1 MRIIRVDM
9 TEKKT
14 RMEDI
19 PEGFTGLGGRG
30 LCSILINSEVPADCD
45 PLGTGNKLIVAP
57 GILAGTSL
65 VNTCRISVGAKSPLT
80 RTIKESNAGGTIG
93 SLLGQMELTLV
104 LEGSDQ
110 AGGLFLLKIDGQGRP
125 SLIPANGYQG
135 LRTYALAEKISREFG
150 PGVSFLGI
158 GPAGELQLLSASIQS
173 SDTEGRPCRAAGR
186 GGLGAVMGSKGIKAI
201 LVERPGRDLPA
212 WKETE
217 AFKTA
222 AKTFARGLREHP
234 FTGRMLPS
242 LGTAGLVGPV
252 NSLGAFPSYNATRG
266 QMDNWERIS
275 GEKLAETIKERGGVT
290 THGGC
295 SRCVINC
302 SNVYHDEQGAYLT
315 GSLEYETIWSMGGMT
330 GIDDLDCLARL
341 DFLCD
346 DIGLDTMNTGV
357 ALAVAMDA
365 GHIPFGDQQAVL
377 DLLEETA
384 GGNGLGRVIG
394 NGPAAVGDFLG
405 HDRVPVVKN
414 QSIAAYDPR
423 AMQGNGVTYATSTMG
438 ADHTAGNLLGNYLSK
453 KMDPLAAKGQMEAS
467 RQAQITMAF
476 LDSTGL
482 CLLAGAMLSQ
492 PETLDAFLSMLSIRL
507 GREFGQK
514 DMQELGIRVLQAE
527 RNFNQKAGFS
537 SKDDRLPV
545 FFKEEALP
553 PHDTVFMVPDQDLER
568 VFDFTNQDPKH

>member
-1 MRIIRVDM
+1 MGIIRVDM
-9 TEKKT
+9 TEKTT

-19 PEGFTGLGGRG
+19 PAAFSGLGGRG
-30 LCSILINSEVPADCD
+30 LSSMLINSEVPADCD
-45 PLGTGNKLIVAP
+45 PLGTQNKLIVAP
-57 GILAGTSL
+57 GILAGSSL

-80 RTIKESNAGGTIG
+80 KTIKESNAGGTIG

-104 LEGSDQ
+104 LEGADQ
-110 AGGLFLLKIDGQGRP
+110 TGGLFLLKIDGQGRP
-125 SLIPANGYQG
+125 SLIPANQYQG
-135 LRTYALAEKISREFG
+135 LRTYALADKISREFG
-150 PGVSFLGI
+150 SGVSFLGI
-158 GPAGELQLLSASIQS
+158 GPAGEMQLRSASIQS

-186 GGLGAVMGSKGIKAI
+186 GGLGAVMGSKGIKA
-201 LVERPGRDLPA
+201 LVVEPPTKGLSS
-212 WKETE
+212 WKEPKD
-217 AFKTA
+217 FKAA
-222 AKTFARGLREHP
+222 AKTFARGLRENP
-234 FTGRMLPS
+234 FTGKMLPS

-266 QMDNWERIS
+266 QMDHWERIS
-275 GEKLAETIKERGGVT
+275 GEKLAETIKERGGIT

-302 SNVYHDEQGAYLT
+302 SNVYHDQQGAYLT
-315 GSLEYETIWSMGGMT
+315 GSLEYETLWSMGGMT

-365 GHIPFGDQQAVL
+365 GHIPFGDQQAAL

-384 GGNGLGRVIG
+384 QGSELGRVIG
-394 NGPAAVGDFLG
+394 NGPAAVGAFLG
-405 HDRVPVVKN
+405 HDRIPAVKN

-453 KMDPLAAKGQMEAS
+453 KMDPLTAKGQVEAS

-492 PETLDAFLSMLSIRL
+492 TETLNAFLHMLSLRL
-507 GREFGQK
+507 GREFRQK
-514 DMQELGIRVLQAE
+514 DMQ
-527 RNFNQKAGFS
+527 
-537 SKDDRLPV
+537 
-545 FFKEEALP
+545 
-553 PHDTVFMVPDQDLER
+553 
-568 VFDFTNQDPKH
+568 